1 MSKFRT
7 PDEMSRK
14 VKRKP
19 VSARVSESTLKI
31 LKDAAKKNGLPFGS
45 LVENV
50 LNDYAFWLMERTR
63 K

>member
-7 PDEMSRK
+7 PDEMLK
-14 VKRKP
+14 KPKRKP
-19 VSARVSESTLKI
+19 VSARVNESTLKL
-31 LKDAAKKNGLPFGS
+31 LKDAARKNGIPFAT

-50 LNDYAFWLMERTR
+50 LNDYAIWLMERPR